1 MYYYEALA
9 SQNPFYEKH
18 FEKIIMK
25 IKPILE
31 EYAKNYLK
39 TYKTD
44 KLKRMNIGIL
54 NSYFDQFLIQL
65 DGENNVIELFRI
77 INGFIMWIHER
88 LNLSLGEKLLGISEK
103 DLKGL
108 NYIDIN
114 KPLDEQKE
122 IIYRKIEEEE
132 KERV

>member
-122 IIYRKIEEEE
+122 IIYRKIEEEK